1 MSHRAVRWGILVY
14 SSLNGEPMTTQPR
27 AQLLQTLRTR
37 FADNPHRH
45 EGIAWE
51 AVSAR
56 LEGAPGALSALREME
71 VTGGEPDVI
80 GQDAA
85 AGHFLFAD
93 CSPESPRGRRSLCY
107 DGEALRARKEHK
119 PVGSATEMAAAMGI
133 ELLGEAEYRRLQQLG
148 PLDTKT
154 SSWIS
159 TPQDIRALGGA
170 LFGDRRYGR
179 VFVYH
184 NGAESYYAAR
194 GFRGLLRV

>member
-1 MSHRAVRWGILVY
+1 
-14 SSLNGEPMTTQPR
+14 MTTQLR

-37 FADNPHRH
+37 FANNPHRH
-45 EGIAWE
+45 EGVAWE

-56 LEGAPGALSALREME
+56 LERSPAALGALREME
-71 VTGGEPDVI
+71 ATGGEPDVI
-80 GQDAA
+80 GHDAA
-85 AGHFLFAD
+85 AGHVVFAD

-107 DGEALRARKEHK
+107 DGEALRARKAHK
-119 PVGSATEMAAAMGI
+119 PGGSAMEMAAAMGI
-133 ELLGEAEYRRLQQLG
+133 ELLGEEEYRTLQRLG

-154 SSWIS
+154 SSWIN
-159 TPQDIRALGGA
+159 TPADIRALGGA
-170 LFGDRRYGR
+170 LFGDRRFGR